1 MPAPNPNAFT
11 RCPDCGALVSARIT
25 NPTCPKRRP
34 PVVVDLVAK
43 VDAFFEAFTAAF
55 TAPPPPPLQTL
66 ARGGIVSGPRLGN
79 IVSGPLLGN
88 IVIDPPN
95 RPPLSRGGLIPLPI
109 DDTPARR
116 RSNRRIR

>member
-1 MPAPNPNAFT
+1 MRMPAPNPNAFA

-25 NPTCPKRRP
+25 NPTCPKSKRDPERVIP
-34 PVVVDLVAK
+34 LSKLDR
-43 VDAFFEAFTAAF
+43 FMREATV
-55 TAPPPPPLQTL
+55 
-66 ARGGIVSGPRLGN
+66 GGMS
-79 IVSGPLLGN
+79 

-95 RPPLSRGGLIPLPI
+95 LPALARGGRIPLPI